1 MTIPEA
7 KLPTSEPQGPG
18 ETDPAKLPQE
28 PYPSDPS
35 YSIPGW
41 NVLLQGE
48 SGVGKTTSLR
58 TLVTECGLE
67 LFVLFCENSMEI
79 LADLPSDKVHWHY
92 CPPAAGSISDLLD
105 SARIINDNSY
115 EQLCKMKQ
123 GINKKKYAQW
133 VDFVTA
139 LSSFTDDRT
148 GENFGDVDTW
158 GPERVLVLDGLKGM
172 ATMSRD
178 LMIGAKPVCTQ
189 GEYGV
194 AMDNLERFV
203 QHLTMSTRCQF
214 VLISHVDMLVD
225 EIQGGMKIHP
235 QALGKKLGPK
245 LPSLFSEVILAER
258 MKTTFTWS
266 TAATNAIVK
275 GRSLP
280 IQDGLEPSFKLLHQ
294 LWSKKTSQE

>member
-1 MTIPEA
+1 MT
-7 KLPTSEPQGPG
+7 LPDPKVQSSKPYRCDENGNPLEPVPPG
-18 ETDPAKLPQE
+18 
-28 PYPSDPS
+28 

-41 NVLLQGE
+41 NALLQGE

-92 CPPAAGSISDLLD
+92 CPPAAGSITDLLD
-105 SARIINDNSY
+105 SAQKINENSY

-123 GINKKKYAQW
+123 GMNKQKYAQW
-133 VDFVTA
+133 ITFVTA
-139 LSSFTDDRT
+139 LHNFTDDRT
-148 GENFGDVDTW
+148 GENFGDIDTW
-158 GPERVLVLDGLKGM
+158 DTKRVLVIDGMKGM
-172 ATMSRD
+172 AIMSRD

-194 AMDNLERFV
+194 AMDNIERLV
-203 QHLTMSTRCQF
+203 QYLTMSTKCHF
-214 VLISHVDMLVD
+214 VLITHLDLLVD
-225 EIQGGMKIHP
+225 EVFGGMKISV

-245 LPSLFSEVILAER
+245 LPPLFSEVIMAER
-258 MKTTFTWS
+258 NKTTFTWS
-266 TAATNAIVK
+266 TAATNAVLK

-280 IQDGLEPSFKLLHQ
+280 IADGLDPSFKLLHQ